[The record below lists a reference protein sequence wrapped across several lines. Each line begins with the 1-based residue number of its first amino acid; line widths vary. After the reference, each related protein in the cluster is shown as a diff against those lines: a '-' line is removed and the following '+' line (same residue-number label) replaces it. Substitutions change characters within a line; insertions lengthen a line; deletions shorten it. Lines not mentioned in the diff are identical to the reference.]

1 MNSPV
6 VQWQLIAPDPE
17 RVAAFYAKLFG
28 WRVSSNN
35 ALGYRQVDTGEGGTP
50 GGIWPA
56 SPGNAAFVQLFVS
69 VLDVAA
75 AARQAESL
83 GATVIVPPST
93 LPDGDTMA
101 VLRDPAGIAFGLMQ
115 AR

>member
-1 MNSPV
+1 MTGPV
-6 VQWQLIAPDPE
+6 VQWQLIAPEPE

-28 WRVSSNN
+28 WQVSSNN

-50 GGIWPA
+50 GGIWPSSA
-56 SPGNAAFVQLFVS
+56 GNAAFVQLFVR
-69 VLDVAA
+69 VPDIAA
-75 AARQAESL
+75 AVGQAEAL
-83 GATVIVPPST
+83 GATIIIPPST

-101 VLRDPAGIAFGLMQ
+101 ILRDPAGISFGLMQ